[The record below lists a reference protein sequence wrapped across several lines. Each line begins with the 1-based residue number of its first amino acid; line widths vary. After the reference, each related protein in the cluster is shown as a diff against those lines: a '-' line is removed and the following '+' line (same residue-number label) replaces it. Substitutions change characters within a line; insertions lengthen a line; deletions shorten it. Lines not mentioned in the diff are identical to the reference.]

1 MVDRGP
7 VKEANVG
14 MVLLDALDE
23 KVLVLRMLA
32 GKSWGRGEPGSRRSS
47 SDRIVVVSSSF
58 RNGFS

>member
-14 MVLLDALDE
+14 MVLLNTLDKKE
-23 KVLVLRMLA
+23 LILRTLA
-32 GKSWGRGEPGSRRSS
+32 GKSWSRRSS
-47 SDRIVVVSSSF
+47 SERIVVVSSSL